1 MEEDEKEGQEEG
13 SSRAGAQGPGLRY
26 SLFSQNEDLI
36 DKLKLL
42 NYEEEYVSSSS
53 SHRPISRHYFVE
65 SSNIGEQFFLFTTLC
80 GWLIQ
85 KAINPNFPMP
95 QEFDDPNATISNV
108 LSELRN
114 HQVPVDFP
122 PNKLKSG
129 SGEQCLYV
137 LDQLCDLAL
146 IAETFAWN
154 RAQPVAEDDEEIDI
168 GADEAEI
175 TAEEFNEE
183 EDIAIAED
191 DDNGI
196 LMDLQSAP
204 IPGLDKTEQN
214 EQPLESILHSET
226 DANSWKREV
235 ERMTPQ
241 LKITIRQDA
250 KDWRMHLE
258 QMQTYRSS
266 IGDLMNTTWPPLD
279 SMSKELEKNLERIA
293 IREKHL
299 NSQLEGLLN
308 QLRSVRD
315 KMAESKEKYKEAS
328 GGIMER
334 TQTLQRVSDEIEQIK
349 EQIDEQGQRNSDGGE
364 LFCAPM
370 VRIKQAL
377 VKLESDIT
385 TMDVQIG
392 VIEQSL
398 LQSQLKDRIA
408 YSTDAYAQ
416 F

>member
-1 MEEDEKEGQEEG
+1 MEENEKEGQEEG
-13 SSRAGAQGPGLRY
+13 SSRAQGPGLQY

-80 GWLIQ
+80 GWLVQ
-85 KAINPNFPMP
+85 KAVNPSFPMP
-95 QEFDDPNATISNV
+95 QEFDDPNATISNI

-122 PNKLKSG
+122 PSKLKSG
-129 SGEQCLYV
+129 SGEHCLYV
-137 LDQLCDLAL
+137 LDQLSDLAL

-154 RAQPVAEDDEEIDI
+154 RAQPVAEDDEEIGI
-168 GADEAEI
+168 CADEAEI

-204 IPGLDKTEQN
+204 IPGLEKIEEN
-214 EQPLESILHSET
+214 KPLDGILHSET
-226 DANSWKREV
+226 DVNSWKLEV

-266 IGDLMNTTWPPLD
+266 VGELMNATWPPLD

-293 IREKHL
+293 MREKHL

-349 EQIDEQGQRNSDGGE
+349 EQIDEQGQRNSDG
-364 LFCAPM
+364 APM

-377 VKLESDIT
+377 MKLESDIT

-398 LQSQLKDRIA
+398 LQSTTVVKFLDDSFR
-408 YSTDAYAQ
+408 
-416 F
+416 

>member
-1 MEEDEKEGQEEG
+1 MEENEKEGQEEG
-13 SSRAGAQGPGLRY
+13 SSRAQGPGLQY

-80 GWLIQ
+80 GWLVQ
-85 KAINPNFPMP
+85 KAVNPSFPMP
-95 QEFDDPNATISNV
+95 QEFDDPNATISNI

-122 PNKLKSG
+122 PSKLKSG
-129 SGEQCLYV
+129 SGEHCLYV
-137 LDQLCDLAL
+137 LDQLSDLAL

-154 RAQPVAEDDEEIDI
+154 RAQPVAEDDEEIGI
-168 GADEAEI
+168 CADEAEI

-204 IPGLDKTEQN
+204 IPGLEKIEEN
-214 EQPLESILHSET
+214 KPLDGILHSET
-226 DANSWKREV
+226 DVNSWKLEV

-266 IGDLMNTTWPPLD
+266 VGELMNATWPPLD

-293 IREKHL
+293 MREKHL

-349 EQIDEQGQRNSDGGE
+349 EQIDEQGQRNSDG
-364 LFCAPM
+364 APM

-377 VKLESDIT
+377 MKLESDIT

-408 YSTDAYAQ
+408 YSTDAYTQ